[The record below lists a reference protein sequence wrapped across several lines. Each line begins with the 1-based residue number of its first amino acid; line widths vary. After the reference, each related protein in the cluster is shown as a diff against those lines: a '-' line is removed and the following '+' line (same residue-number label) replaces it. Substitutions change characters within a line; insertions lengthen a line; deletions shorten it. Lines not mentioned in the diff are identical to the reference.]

1 MSKLLIV
8 HTVCTPPKV
17 ECQTISTS
25 SQAVRKRQEV
35 PFVQEPT
42 LKIKEDLLHKLSRII
57 CWKNGRERLSGLSG
71 EVKPCLWL
79 WKAVGASGEA
89 MLGKQVRCC
98 GNRIPS
104 SFRGIRGSE
113 GSAAARRT

>member
-35 PFVQEPT
+35 PFVQDPT
-42 LKIKEDLLHKLSRII
+42 LKIKEDLLHKLSRDHLLEE
-57 CWKNGRERLSGLSG
+57 WK
-71 EVKPCLWL
+71 
-79 WKAVGASGEA
+79 GEA
-89 MLGKQVRCC
+89 EW
-98 GNRIPS
+98 P
-104 SFRGIRGSE
+104 FRGSE
-113 GSAAARRT
+113 ALPVAVEGGGGLRRGHAGQAGEMLWEQNPQQL